1 MANFNISGRDVLEQT
16 LNTIAD
22 LEPDKFE
29 IIARSF
35 PHYTSKDRSKF
46 RAVRQLQNGYFIEV
60 NLSAQSIQ
68 KLCSQAIGTIDLTS
82 EDWSVTVA

>member
-35 PHYTSKDRSKF
+35 PHYTSKT
-46 RAVRQLQNGYFIEV
+46 EV
-60 NLSAQSIQ
+60 NLGQ
-68 KLCSQAIGTIDLTS
+68 
-82 EDWSVTVA
+82 